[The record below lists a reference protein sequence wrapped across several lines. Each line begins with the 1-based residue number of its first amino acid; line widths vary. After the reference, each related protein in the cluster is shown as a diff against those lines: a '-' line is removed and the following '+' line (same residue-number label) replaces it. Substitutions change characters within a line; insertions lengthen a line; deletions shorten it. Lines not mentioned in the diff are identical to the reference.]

1 MKAHTDRHPANAEG
15 DWYID
20 RRCIDCGASP
30 SVAPGLI
37 VRREGQSVFDH
48 QPATAAETEAAW
60 RALLVCPTASV
71 RRLSGGTPPANLYP
85 HELAPGVY
93 RCGYNAASSY
103 GAHSYF
109 VARPG
114 GNAMIDAPR
123 WTRHVADFV
132 RGHGGL
138 RHIFLTHRDDVAD
151 AHKYARSFDAD
162 VWIHERDA
170 DAAPY
175 ATRVLSGTSVVEP
188 SPGWQAIPLPG
199 HTAGSSAFLLEN
211 TYLFTGDSLAWSH
224 DRGRLAAFRDACW
237 YSWSEQTRS
246 LDRLLAFDF
255 EWVFAGHG
263 GSIRLPR
270 EQMRAELEAL
280 LRWMATVR

>member
-1 MKAHTDRHPANAEG
+1 MKAHPDRHPANAEG

-48 QPATAAETEAAW
+48 QPATEAETEAAW
-60 RALLVCPTASV
+60 RAMLVCPTASV
-71 RRLSGGTPPANLYP
+71 RRMSGGSPPAGLYP
-85 HELAPGVY
+85 EELAPGVY

-114 GNAMIDAPR
+114 GNVMIDAPR

-151 AHKYARSFDAD
+151 AHKYAHSFDAD

-175 ATRVLSGTSVVEP
+175 ATRVLSGTSAAEP

-224 DRGRLAAFRDACW
+224 DGRRLVAFRDACW
-237 YSWSEQTRS
+237 YSWSEQARS
-246 LDRLLAFDF
+246 LERLLAFDF
-255 EWVFAGHG
+255 EWVLAGHG
-263 GSIRLPR
+263 GSIHLPWA
-270 EQMRAELEAL
+270 QMRAELQAL
-280 LRWMATVR
+280 LRWMATAR